1 MIISRQYVTD
11 EYILNKLCSNF
22 HELLV
27 DWLTLLLQVLS
38 LTKTIKELI
47 VLSVINQKYIKSL
60 KSIDLEISFF
70 VNCRSHFV
78 WLSFNSYPALSKKSK
93 STTAFANWRDKVKRE
108 IKEKEKEKKERE
120 RIVLTIKN
128 KKRQSFL

>member
-1 MIISRQYVTD
+1 
-11 EYILNKLCSNF
+11 
-22 HELLV
+22 
-27 DWLTLLLQVLS
+27 
-38 LTKTIKELI
+38 
-47 VLSVINQKYIKSL
+47 
-60 KSIDLEISFF
+60 
-70 VNCRSHFV
+70 
-78 WLSFNSYPALSKKSK
+78 LSKKSK